1 MTAAVTRMALTFG
14 AGLIALGVGAGA
26 YVHAQDQN
34 TSPQPPP
41 FRGRGMG
48 PGGPGRGPGG
58 PGGPGG
64 PIGMLPMLGP
74 QIGLTDA
81 QQDQIKAIAD
91 SHRAEWKALVDR
103 ERASRD
109 AVNDAVNADT
119 VDDGIIRQKSAEA
132 AFVDADMAVA
142 RAHARAEVFQ
152 MLTAEQ
158 KAKVKETQT
167 QMKNMRAAGK
177 DARRGHRKALLE
189 RLGL

>member
-1 MTAAVTRMALTFG
+1 MTTAVKRMALTFG
-14 AGLIALGVGAGA
+14 AALVALGACAGV

-58 PGGPGG
+58 PGGPM
-64 PIGMLPMLGP
+64 GMLPMLGP

-81 QQDQIKAIAD
+81 QRDQIKAIAG
-91 SHRAEWKALVDR
+91 SHKDEWKALADR

-109 AVNDAVNADT
+109 GVNDAVNADA
-119 VDDGIIRQKSAEA
+119 VDDGAIRQKVAEA

-152 MLTAEQ
+152 ILTADQ
-158 KAKVKETQT
+158 KAKLKEMQA
-167 QMKNMRAAGK
+167 QMKSRRMADQN
-177 DARRGHRKALLE
+177 ARRGKHAGLMQ

>member
-26 YVHAQDQN
+26 YVHAQDQH

-64 PIGMLPMLGP
+64 PMGMLPMLGP

-81 QQDQIKAIAD
+81 QHDQIKAIVD
-91 SHRAEWKALVDR
+91 SHTAEWTALADR
-103 ERASRD
+103 ARASRD

-119 VDDGIIRQKSAEA
+119 VDDGVIRQKSAEA
-132 AFVDADMAVA
+132 SFVNADMAVA

-158 KAKVKETQT
+158 KAKVKE
-167 QMKNMRAAGK
+167 M
-177 DARRGHRKALLE
+177 HLLE
-189 RLGL
+189 RFGL